1 MTASGTK
8 RGEDKVFRYISLA
21 ALCLAAMPVQ
31 AEELVAV
38 QAGTIDVGSFHG
50 IVYFTREQDG
60 YRVVTTISNGE
71 AGLPVRFEATLTE
84 GQKLSISVPG
94 KVHEQSQL
102 IQISRDAGM
111 LMVTTP
117 HQTPKELE
125 QDVVNGSVGLVR
137 ASVHS
142 P

>member
-94 KVHEQSQL
+94 KVDEQSQL